1 MSDILWS
8 NFDQKERDEYVR
20 FLQIFGALSG
30 LFKDIE
36 NGKNAKKPYLYYRN
50 HEQLYARVFNVED
63 LTRKDS
69 AFDAVF
75 LGDLHV
81 GIGLKTWFHGN
92 DFSYQKVAEFN
103 KKSGVDIR
111 PYIENGDFNTA
122 IQKISE
128 LRNERIMFDK
138 RLYQTTQ
145 DIYHYVTRDD
155 YKMNIIETNYDLVQ
169 LDQLQLLGVT
179 DSSLSFTD
187 GLNQYRYSISK
198 STLMEEFDASN
209 RQIITSV
216 PIQLYDDPFELLGN
230 LVLPSHQDKKE
241 YEEIYLPLYSDV
253 DGKVQEKS
261 GLNASLASSKV
272 AGSNKPRPEYEAYI
286 GIPSWIHRVF
296 PEFFGVD
303 LKQSTKVHVDL
314 ELHLPD
320 GSKMKAIV
328 SQSNGKSLQ
337 TNPQNV
343 LGKWI
348 LKSVFDLK
356 PYQRL
361 TLEMLERFG
370 VDSVHIIK
378 LSKHEYKIDFASFGA
393 FEKWKDSQRELIIA
407 QYEQDNKTWRLPK
420 FRLDSDLED
429 E

>member
-138 RLYQTTQ
+138 RLYQTNQ
-145 DIYHYVTRDD
+145 DIYHYVTRDH
-155 YKMNIIETNYDLVQ
+155 YKMNIIQTNYW
-169 LDQLQLLGVT
+169 
-179 DSSLSFTD
+179 
-187 GLNQYRYSISK
+187 NI
-198 STLMEEFDASN
+198 
-209 RQIITSV
+209 
-216 PIQLYDDPFELLGN
+216 
-230 LVLPSHQDKKE
+230 
-241 YEEIYLPLYSDV
+241 
-253 DGKVQEKS
+253 
-261 GLNASLASSKV
+261 
-272 AGSNKPRPEYEAYI
+272 
-286 GIPSWIHRVF
+286 
-296 PEFFGVD
+296 
-303 LKQSTKVHVDL
+303 
-314 ELHLPD
+314 
-320 GSKMKAIV
+320 
-328 SQSNGKSLQ
+328 
-337 TNPQNV
+337 
-343 LGKWI
+343 
-348 LKSVFDLK
+348 
-356 PYQRL
+356 
-361 TLEMLERFG
+361 
-370 VDSVHIIK
+370 
-378 LSKHEYKIDFASFGA
+378 
-393 FEKWKDSQRELIIA
+393 
-407 QYEQDNKTWRLPK
+407 
-420 FRLDSDLED
+420 
-429 E
+429 